1 MLTNLWYV
9 AEWSNA
15 VKDKPVRA
23 RLLGQNFVLF
33 RDKQGKVNCLS
44 DVCIHRGGALSNG
57 RTTERDCVACPYHG
71 WEFDAEGKVLFI
83 PSRGEGAEA
92 PERARIDAYP
102 TQERYGMIW
111 VFMGDLAE
119 EERYPIPPF
128 PEYEDRKNWRPVYT
142 EFIWNADVN
151 RVVEN
156 GIDIAHTSFV
166 HPGFGYR
173 EMADKNHIVKIDRN
187 EYSGSSSCVL
197 YPPPMQGN
205 AGLMRFVRRDKQET
219 HVHPSFYLPGH
230 CVRLHIQVNSWMEMI
245 IFDANTPV
253 DEHTTRSFVV
263 QVRNFFR
270 WGIFDKGAVKRTMKV
285 FGEDAEI
292 VEALSP
298 HYLPQTLEAEVSV
311 EQDKFIGVWRRVLRT
326 HTEEKG
332 WRIDSKAMEAHVG
345 EKVFCIPSPARR
357 ENPQLRWALDTV
369 PLAPPKRPSLTAV
382 GTGAVSNSAVESLGE
397 ESA

>member
-9 AEWSNA
+9 AEWSDR
-15 VKDKPVRA
+15 VQDKPVRA

-33 RDKQGKVNCLS
+33 RDGKGRVHCLS

-57 RTTERDCVACPYHG
+57 WRTERGCIACPYHG
-71 WEFDAEGKVLFI
+71 WEFDPDGRVRFI

-102 TQERYGMIW
+102 TQERYGMVW

-119 EERYPIPPF
+119 PERYPIPPF
-128 PEYEDRKNWRPVYT
+128 PEYDDRRNWRPVYT
-142 EFIWNADVN
+142 EFTWNADVN

-173 EMADKNHIVKIDRN
+173 EMADKNHIARVERT
-187 EYSGSSSCVL
+187 EYSGSSTCVL
-197 YPPPMQGN
+197 YPPPMRGN
-205 AGLMRFVRRDKQET
+205 AGLMRFARRDKAET
-219 HVHPSFYLPGH
+219 HVHPAFYLPGH
-230 CVRLHIQVNSWMEMI
+230 CVRLHIQINPRMEI
-245 IFDANTPV
+245 ILFDANTPV

-263 QVRNFFR
+263 QVRNFFKWR
-270 WGIFDKGAVKRTMKV
+270 IFDKGSVQRTQKV
-285 FGEDAEI
+285 FQEDAAI

-298 HYLPQTLEAEVSV
+298 HYLPQTLESEVSV
-311 EQDKFIGVWRRVLRT
+311 EQDRFMGAWRKVLRT
-326 HTEEKG
+326 HIEEKG
-332 WRIDSKAMEAHVG
+332 WKIDTRALEQFRG
-345 EKVFCIPSPARR
+345 EKVMAIPSPARKSSP
-357 ENPQLRWALDTV
+357 ELPWALDTV
-369 PLAPPKRPSLTAV
+369 PLVPALRQPLKP
-382 GTGAVSNSAVESLGE
+382 VSEVSE